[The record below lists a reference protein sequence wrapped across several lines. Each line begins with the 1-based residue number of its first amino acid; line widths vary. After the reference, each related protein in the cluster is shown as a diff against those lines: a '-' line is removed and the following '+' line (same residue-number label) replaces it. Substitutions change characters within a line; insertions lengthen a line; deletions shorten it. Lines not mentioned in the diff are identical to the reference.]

1 MASTKTVSTNS
12 THTVGAATLVS
23 HAPVV
28 ASSMGGGYSLHDC
41 ATAGQAEVYNMVY
54 PINLASSDG
63 KTFKYG
69 LTVVHRNPAD
79 TGTVSVTVA

>member
-1 MASTKTVSTNS
+1 MATTKTVSTNS
-12 THTVGAATLVS
+12 THTVGACTLIT
-23 HAPVV
+23 HAPVN
-28 ASSMGGGYSLHDC
+28 APSMGGFYSLHDC
-41 ATAGQAEVYNMVY
+41 ASPGAAEVFNMVY

-79 TGTVSVTVA
+79 QGTVSVTIA